1 MAAEAKL
8 AEEPE
13 PGEILAAAA
22 PRPEELQLL
31 APRDPLP
38 KLEELIAAATGPS
51 VDPVSEHAV
60 LSGGFDAVA
69 SNLTRCLKLNIRFL
83 WTRPER
89 QRGAGTAQH
98 ARWPACWLCTAP
110 GCLICHSSAS
120 CALVWPW
127 CTYLDSPDAGHQ
139 R

>member
-1 MAAEAKL
+1 MAGEAKP

-60 LSGGFDAVA
+60 LSGGVDAA
-69 SNLTRCLKLNIRFL
+69 PLNQTRYLKLDVQFL
-83 WTRPER
+83 WTWPER
-89 QRGAGTAQH
+89 QSTAGTAQRP
-98 ARWPACWLCTAP
+98 RWPAWWLCTAS
-110 GCLICHSSAS
+110 GCLDCHSLAR
-120 CALVWPW
+120 CALVRP
-127 CTYLDSPDAGHQ
+127 
-139 R
+139 